1 MAVAANLMAADDF
14 DSGLATCSDLPS
26 CSEIVCPVK
35 RLPPPTLKQH
45 YYPEGGWGWFI
56 VLIAVVVQTLNH
68 GVQIA
73 AGALLPLILKRFPTA
88 TYKSAGKIRRRP
100 LVLGLFDITSTK
112 SLLGFEKKSRH
123 STHNLTENVIFA
135 YPRTYPLVNL
145 MEGPWPM
152 FFIRRLLNMNSFH

>member
-1 MAVAANLMAADDF
+1 MRPSLAAMGPPIRRPPPHRPLQPAMSSISSSSSSSAASAASLRRPAAASRSGRRLDEPKELEVAVAVAANLMAADDF

-68 GVQIA
+68 GVQMA
-73 AGALLPLILKRFPTA
+73 SGTLLPLILKRFPTA
-88 TYKSAGKIRRRP
+88 TYKSAGK
-100 LVLGLFDITSTK
+100 V
-112 SLLGFEKKSRH
+112 
-123 STHNLTENVIFA
+123 
-135 YPRTYPLVNL
+135 
-145 MEGPWPM
+145 
-152 FFIRRLLNMNSFH
+152 